1 MIALFRKLRQRMIS
15 GNHLTKYLM
24 YASGEI
30 ILVVI
35 GILIALQVNNWNQE
49 RHERKVEIKMLK
61 ELKTD
66 LEVTLTELAGDMQF
80 LRGNIDSGAVMLD
93 RIQMG
98 IPYDASFQKA
108 LERMSGYSPI
118 WPRSITYENL
128 KSSGIDLISNDSIRF
143 LMTDIFGQR
152 ILRVRAIESSL
163 ADNITRFQ
171 DAWRENYI
179 ITGKKDNGSI
189 TLSLTSFDS
198 IRGNKG
204 MINAFVGIH
213 NQRIFMFSIYQ
224 WLKES
229 VDKLNSMVALELEGK
244 DN

>member
-1 MIALFRKLRQRMIS
+1 MIALFRSIRRNLIDNGRLK
-15 GNHLTKYLM
+15 KYLL
-24 YASGEI
+24 YAGGEI

-35 GILIALQVNNWNQE
+35 GILIALQVNTWNQE
-49 RHERKVEIKMLK
+49 RLERKVELKMLR

-66 LEVTLTELAGDMQF
+66 LEVTLKELAGDMRF
-80 LRGNIDSGAVMLD
+80 LQGNIDSGAVMLE

-98 IPYDASFQKA
+98 FPYDSSFQEA

-128 KSSGIDLISNDSIRF
+128 KSSGIDLITDDSIRF

-152 ILRVRAIESSL
+152 ILRVRAIENSL
-163 ADNITRFQ
+163 AENIGKFQ
-171 DAWRENYI
+171 DQWRENYI
-179 ITGKKDNGSI
+179 IAGKKDNGSI
-189 TLSLTSFDS
+189 KLSLSSFDS
-198 IRGNKG
+198 IRDNKS
-204 MINAFVGIH
+204 MINSFVGIH

-229 VDKLNSMVALELEGK
+229 VEALHQKIVRELEPYP
-244 DN
+244 